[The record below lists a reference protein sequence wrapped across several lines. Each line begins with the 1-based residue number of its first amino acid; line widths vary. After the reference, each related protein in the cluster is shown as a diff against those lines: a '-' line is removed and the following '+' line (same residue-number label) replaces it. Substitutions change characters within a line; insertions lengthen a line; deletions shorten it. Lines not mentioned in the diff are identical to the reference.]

1 MELKRQFLDD
11 ELKKNKGSGTNSMT
25 GTKWYGL
32 EAFRATNQ
40 AIGRVIRHSRYN
52 FYCFF
57 FFQLKLVCNLKNK
70 RTLGKFNYINLNFLR
85 ILKH

>member
-1 MELKRQFLDD
+1 MENNFFFRVELKRQFLDD

-52 FYCFF
+52 FIVFF
-57 FFQLKLVCNLKNK
+57 S
-70 RTLGKFNYINLNFLR
+70 FN
-85 ILKH
+85 